1 MLKLA
6 ALAVAAATASAPQA
20 LSSTSPWWEKIT
32 VTVTADGDAQ
42 SCTYESN
49 LSSGTPTDGCE
60 VVGANAS
67 VSQASSSSSPDEW
80 TRITFER
87 RFIPGDSKPQA
98 SEVHPG
104 ETLLGGQIM
113 ALAIDGGGKVNGCK
127 VIAKSGDVTPDYGC
141 DEASAEKFQPTSGS
155 ADSRVG
161 FMTIMVYGHS
171 ENVA

>member
-1 MLKLA
+1 VLKLA
-6 ALAVAAATASAPQA
+6 LAAAAATASASAPQA

-32 VTVTADGDAQ
+32 VTMVGDGDPQ

-49 LSSGTPTDGCE
+49 LSTAPTDGCE
-60 VVGANAS
+60 VVGAKAG
-67 VSQASSSSSPDEW
+67 VTQASAGSADEM

-87 RFIPGDSKPQA
+87 RFIPGDSQPQP
-98 SEVHPG
+98 SEIDPG
-104 ETLLGGQIM
+104 DTLLGGQIM

-141 DEASAEKFQPTSGS
+141 EEASAEKFQPTASSGS
-155 ADSRVG
+155 GDSVG

>member
-6 ALAVAAATASAPQA
+6 LAVTAAAASTSTPQA
-20 LSSTSPWWEKIT
+20 LSSTNPWWEKIT
-32 VTVTADGDAQ
+32 VTMVGDGDPQ

-49 LSSGTPTDGCE
+49 MSAVPTDGCE
-60 VVGANAS
+60 VVGEGAGITKAS
-67 VSQASSSSSPDEW
+67 ASPPDEW

-87 RFIPGDSKPQA
+87 RFIPGDAQPQP
-98 SEVHPG
+98 SEMDPG
-104 ETLLGGQIM
+104 DTLLGGQIM

-141 DEASAEKFQPTSGS
+141 TEASAEKFEPTASS
-155 ADSRVG
+155 SDSRVG

>member
-1 MLKLA
+1 VLKL
-6 ALAVAAATASAPQA
+6 ALAVAAAAASTSTPQA
-20 LSSTSPWWEKIT
+20 LSSTNPWWEKIT
-32 VTVTADGDAQ
+32 VTMVGDGDPQ

-49 LSSGTPTDGCE
+49 MSGVPTDGCE
-60 VVGANAS
+60 VVGDGAS
-67 VSQASSSSSPDEW
+67 MTKASASPPDEW

-87 RFIPGDSKPQA
+87 RFIPGDAQPQP
-98 SEVHPG
+98 SEMDPG
-104 ETLLGGQIM
+104 DTLLGGQIM

-141 DEASAEKFQPTSGS
+141 AEASAERFEPTASS
-155 ADSRVG
+155 SDSRVG